1 MSCGEMWSKIC
12 HVETFLHMIN
22 VETNFL
28 SKSILLRFT
37 RFCVEKNLLRNCAC
51 GEKRTNM
58 RYAPMTDQGF
68 CRVGKRGGSWDGLVD
83 GGSPRGLM
91 SDGRHQA
98 LAAEVSW
105 QPAEPRP
112 LLTLLPR

>member
-1 MSCGEMWSKIC
+1 
-12 HVETFLHMIN
+12 
-22 VETNFL
+22 
-28 SKSILLRFT
+28 
-37 RFCVEKNLLRNCAC
+37 
-51 GEKRTNM
+51 
-58 RYAPMTDQGF
+58 MTDQGF

-83 GGSPRGLM
+83 GGNPRGLI

-112 LLTLLPR
+112 LLTLLPRWKSKLTKQKNNLQNVVMAQDWEKRKRERGRQCSTSRR